1 MSAAV
6 PQSTVRAPARAE
18 QDASSPQ
25 ARGAGHSDAAS
36 PRRSSRLQAQEQRQP
51 SNSCPNL
58 QRPST
63 SPWPQRVHGRA
74 DFFPGQHVRVNPRAV
89 VDGASYAIVVSF
101 DESDETR
108 VWVKWIEGRAK
119 FPVSV
124 HDICPIFD
132 MLKRKRKF
140 AFGDDSPTRTT
151 KKKRVLKFKLPAGK
165 KKHFFICH
173 HQSSGG
179 DQAHILSELLTQMG
193 YSVWYDNSV
202 EPDERNI
209 RGMRKGVRESAC
221 VLIFW
226 SGREE
231 VDRVPNPH
239 GDYEGTFTRWYC
251 HEEMTEAHR
260 ARVPFIGVMESMVEH
275 GKPDKGLE
283 QQRARTARDGGPVSL
298 FVEQNL
304 RLLDEVCF
312 IPFRRQVHEVDA
324 MLNTLEDLAVRAK
337 PQPVMGEEAR
347 DHVDDDSS
355 LGEV

>member
-25 ARGAGHSDAAS
+25 ARGAGHGDAS
-36 PRRSSRLQAQEQRQP
+36 PRRSSRLQAQEQRQL
-51 SNSCPNL
+51 SNSCPAVL
-58 QRPST
+58 SAI
-63 SPWPQRVHGRA
+63 PWPQRGHSRA
-74 DFFPGQHVRVNPRAV
+74 DFQPGERVEVNRRNVR
-89 VDGASYAIVVSF
+89 DGASYAIFDGVDGKDEAVVWLK
-101 DESDETR
+101 EIGGQKR
-108 VWVKWIEGRAK
+108 
-119 FPVSV
+119 FPVSIN
-124 HDICPIFD
+124 DIRPID
-132 MLKRKRKF
+132 NRLKRKMD
-140 AFGDDSPTRTT
+140 FGDDS
-151 KKKRVLKFKLPAGK
+151 LKFKLPADK
-165 KKHFFICH
+165 KKHFFICN
-173 HQSSGG
+173 QSSGG

-298 FVEQNL
+298 L
-304 RLLDEVCF
+304 
-312 IPFRRQVHEVDA
+312 
-324 MLNTLEDLAVRAK
+324 
-337 PQPVMGEEAR
+337 
-347 DHVDDDSS
+347 
-355 LGEV
+355 

>member
-1 MSAAV
+1 
-6 PQSTVRAPARAE
+6 VR
-18 QDASSPQ
+18 
-25 ARGAGHSDAAS
+25 
-36 PRRSSRLQAQEQRQP
+36 
-51 SNSCPNL
+51 
-58 QRPST
+58 
-63 SPWPQRVHGRA
+63 
-74 DFFPGQHVRVNPRAV
+74 
-89 VDGASYAIVVSF
+89 DGASYAIFDGVDGKDEAVVWLK
-101 DESDETR
+101 EIGGQKR
-108 VWVKWIEGRAK
+108 
-119 FPVSV
+119 FPVSIN
-124 HDICPIFD
+124 DIRPID
-132 MLKRKRKF
+132 NRLKRKMD
-140 AFGDDSPTRTT
+140 FGDDS
-151 KKKRVLKFKLPAGK
+151 LKFKLPADK